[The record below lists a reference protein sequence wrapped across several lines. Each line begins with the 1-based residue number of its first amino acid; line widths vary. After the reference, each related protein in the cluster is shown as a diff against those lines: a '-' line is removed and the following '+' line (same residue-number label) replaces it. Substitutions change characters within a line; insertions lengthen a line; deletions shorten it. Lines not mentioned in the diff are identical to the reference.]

1 MLSDRSAM
9 MGGFQS
15 ILRAQPGAGP
25 PVAAKAAR
33 RPPSAW
39 LRTALLLSLVAPG
52 PGDAASPAREADPDA
67 RPLVV
72 TAVSRLEQPL
82 ERSAA
87 GIDEPRLDAPDA
99 RVSTSPDVIPTARSA
114 IRPPTLQTSADDHL
128 PPLTRAATRQRVES
142 ISPVPW
148 LAQFGPVSLE
158 QRE

>member
-15 ILRAQPGAGP
+15 IFQAHPGARSR
-25 PVAAKAAR
+25 VAAKAAR
-33 RPPSAW
+33 TPPPAW
-39 LRTALLLSLVAPG
+39 LRTALLFSLVAPV
-52 PGDAASPAREADPDA
+52 PADAASPAREAGPDA

-72 TAVSRLEQPL
+72 TTVSRLEQPL

-87 GIDEPRLDAPDA
+87 GIDEPRPDAPDA
-99 RVSTSPDVIPTARSA
+99 RVSTSPDVIPTTRHS
-114 IRPPTLQTSADDHL
+114 IRPAASHTHAEDRL